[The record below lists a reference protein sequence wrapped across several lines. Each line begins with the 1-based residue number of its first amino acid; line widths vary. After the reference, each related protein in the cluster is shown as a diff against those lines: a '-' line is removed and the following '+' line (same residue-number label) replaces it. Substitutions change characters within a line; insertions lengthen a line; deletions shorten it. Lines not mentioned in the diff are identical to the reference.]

1 MAQLSPAARARS
13 DAYFEGGYWLILWD
27 CPIGLAG
34 AWLFLGTRFSARL
47 RDRIE
52 RITRFEWLQ
61 TAIYAALYILITSL
75 LLLPWNV
82 YENYLREHKYGLS
95 NQTMGQWLVDQAKG
109 LGIAL
114 VLGTLVLVAIYAVLR
129 KAPRTWGL
137 WGPLVTIP
145 FAMFALAIRPVYLQP
160 VFNEFKPLAASPLN
174 QQTLSLAPANSTPA
188 THC

>member
-82 YENYLREHKYGLS
+82 YENYLREHKDGLS

-114 VLGTLVLVAIYAVLR
+114 GLGTLALVAIYAVLR
-129 KAPRTWGL
+129 KSTPSRAVL
-137 WGPLVTIP
+137 GPLHADALGI
-145 FAMFALAIRPVYLQP
+145 FALA
-160 VFNEFKPLAASPLN
+160 
-174 QQTLSLAPANSTPA
+174 
-188 THC
+188 